1 MSVNKD
7 QKKTP
12 KFNAKSSAKAEKKQ
26 KRIAF
31 WNKYVWPTAEV
42 VFGAVAVIAGTLCFL
57 WIMTE
62 ACTGEPNSFHKPVI
76 QVNPC
81 SDYTVQELKDGLG
94 EGCTH

>member
-7 QKKTP
+7 QKRAP

-26 KRIAF
+26 KRTAF
-31 WNKYVWPTAEV
+31 WNRYIWPTAEV
-42 VFGAVAVIAGTLCFL
+42 VFGAVVVIAGALFFL

-62 ACTGEPNSFHKPVI
+62 AFTGETSFHEPVI
-76 QVNPC
+76 QKIPC